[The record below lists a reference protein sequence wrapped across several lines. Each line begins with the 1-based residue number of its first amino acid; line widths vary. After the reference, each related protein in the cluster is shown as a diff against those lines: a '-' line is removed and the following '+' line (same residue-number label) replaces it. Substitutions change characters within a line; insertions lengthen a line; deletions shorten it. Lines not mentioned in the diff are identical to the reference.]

1 MSHMDVISLLFLVLV
16 LAIGFWKK
24 VNMGFLAMGA
34 ALILGRLGGVA
45 DKTIIAGFSTNL
57 FVTLVGPA
65 FLFSMAV
72 NNGTIDLLAKK
83 ILKMFGKSA
92 AIIPLI
98 LSALTFLLSA
108 LGCGNVPT
116 FAILLPLSIVI
127 AFELGVDPIAMALI
141 VTVACNLGCLSPIS
155 NGGIILNNL
164 IGETQFA
171 GQFTWEIFANAALTW
186 LLATF
191 AFYFIYKMN
200 KPSSTSTLSMLKD
213 LPKFNK
219 NQTITLIAIA
229 AVVVAVFAFGMNIGL
244 AAPLAAILL
253 VIFGVTNDKAAIKI
267 MPWGTY
273 ILICGVNML
282 MVVVKTL
289 GGVDLMVNGLTSV
302 MTAHLV
308 NPIMSLAAGVLSW
321 FSSTTGVVMPT
332 LIPTVPT
339 IMERFPNISYS
350 AVVSGITMTS
360 FLAAYSPASTGG
372 AGILAQYE
380 IFCKDK
386 ETKPDSNKLFIRL
399 FVTSVVCVLGSVVLS
414 AIGFY
419 NIF

>member
-1 MSHMDVISLLFLVLV
+1 
-16 LAIGFWKK
+16 
-24 VNMGFLAMGA
+24 
-34 ALILGRLGGVA
+34 
-45 DKTIIAGFSTNL
+45 
-57 FVTLVGPA
+57 
-65 FLFSMAV
+65 
-72 NNGTIDLLAKK
+72 
-83 ILKMFGKSA
+83 
-92 AIIPLI
+92 
-98 LSALTFLLSA
+98 
-108 LGCGNVPT
+108 
-116 FAILLPLSIVI
+116 
-127 AFELGVDPIAMALI
+127 
-141 VTVACNLGCLSPIS
+141 
-155 NGGIILNNL
+155 
-164 IGETQFA
+164 
-171 GQFTWEIFANAALTW
+171 
-186 LLATF
+186 
-191 AFYFIYKMN
+191 
-200 KPSSTSTLSMLKD
+200 
-213 LPKFNK
+213 
-219 NQTITLIAIA
+219 
-229 AVVVAVFAFGMNIGL
+229 
-244 AAPLAAILL
+244 
-253 VIFGVTNDKAAIKI
+253 